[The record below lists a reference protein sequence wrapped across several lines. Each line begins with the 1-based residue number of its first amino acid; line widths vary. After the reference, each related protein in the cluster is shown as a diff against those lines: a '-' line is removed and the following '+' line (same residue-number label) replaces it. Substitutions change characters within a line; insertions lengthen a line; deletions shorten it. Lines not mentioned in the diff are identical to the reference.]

1 MAGRLVDIVLGAA
14 EDNTEWTVCRRAN
27 TADASTQTSKEGNE
41 LRSIVY
47 KMIHGSTT
55 FQLLDE
61 YGDTFVKNYG
71 TLVSISSKMR
81 LDAYQHLKSK
91 FDAEK
96 QQQKEQK
103 EQEQKEQE
111 QKEQEQKEQE
121 QKEKQRKEEQR
132 KEEQQKE
139 KQQKEKEQ
147 KVRMKKKKKRMR
159 ILANLVKKRK
169 ALERSPL
176 NTRFET
182 MVATPINVTNSFD
195 S

>member
-1 MAGRLVDIVLGAA
+1 MRKLTNRVRSL
-14 EDNTEWTVCRRAN
+14 
-27 TADASTQTSKEGNE
+27 ADVTI
-41 LRSIVY
+41 RSR
-47 KMIHGSTT
+47 S
-55 FQLLDE
+55 F
-61 YGDTFVKNYG
+61 GDTFVKNYG

-147 KVRMKKKKKRMR
+147 KEKEQKVRMKKKKERMR

>member
-96 QQQKEQK
+96 QQKEQK

-147 KVRMKKKKKRMR
+147 KVRMKKKKERMR
-159 ILANLVKKRK
+159 ILANLVKKKK

>member
-27 TADASTQTSKEGNE
+27 TADASTQTSKEGDE

-61 YGDTFVKNYG
+61 HGDTFVKNYG

-96 QQQKEQK
+96 QQQK

-147 KVRMKKKKKRMR
+147 KVRMKKKKERMR

-169 ALERSPL
+169 ALERLPL

>member
-1 MAGRLVDIVLGAA
+1 M
-14 EDNTEWTVCRRAN
+14 
-27 TADASTQTSKEGNE
+27 
-41 LRSIVY
+41 RSIVY

-103 EQEQKEQE
+103 EQEQKE
-111 QKEQEQKEQE
+111 
-121 QKEKQRKEEQR
+121 KQ
-132 KEEQQKE
+132 
-139 KQQKEKEQ
+139 Q
-147 KVRMKKKKKRMR
+147 KVRMKKKKERMR